1 MELKLVV
8 FDIDGTLV
16 DSQNHITEAM
26 ALAFSGIGACP
37 PARADVLSI
46 VGLSLDQAMA
56 RLLPRADSTEIEA
69 LVEGYK
75 SAFVDMRA
83 ARGDEGTAPLYPGAR
98 ATIEALHSRP
108 EVLLGAATGMAR
120 RGLDHIFEVHDLDRF
135 FVTRQ
140 TADGHPS
147 KPHPAMLQT
156 ALAETSVEASRAV
169 MVGDTTYDIE
179 MARAAGVGAIGV
191 TWGYHAPAAL
201 LAAGAARVI
210 DSFDALPGALAE
222 LWGEDI

>member
-1 MELKLVV
+1 MTPRLVV

-16 DSQNHITEAM
+16 DSQNHIMEAM
-26 ALAFSGIGACP
+26 ALAFAGIGA
-37 PARADVLSI
+37 RAPSRAAVLSI
-46 VGLSLDQAMA
+46 VGLSLGEAMA
-56 RLLPRADSTEIEA
+56 RLLPEASRAEIAA

-75 SAFVDMRA
+75 TAFVEMRLR
-83 ARGDEGTAPLYPGAR
+83 RGDEGAAPLFPGAR
-98 ATIEALHSRP
+98 TTIEALHARP

-120 RGLDHIFEVHDLDRF
+120 RGLDHIFGAHDLDRF

-147 KPHPAMLQT
+147 KPHPAMLQA
-156 ALAETSVEASRAV
+156 ALAEAGVDAARAV

-191 TWGYHAPAAL
+191 DWGYHAATAL
-201 LAAGAARVI
+201 LDAGAARVI
-210 DSFDALPGALAE
+210 DSFDALPGALAD
-222 LWGEDI
+222 LWGEAI